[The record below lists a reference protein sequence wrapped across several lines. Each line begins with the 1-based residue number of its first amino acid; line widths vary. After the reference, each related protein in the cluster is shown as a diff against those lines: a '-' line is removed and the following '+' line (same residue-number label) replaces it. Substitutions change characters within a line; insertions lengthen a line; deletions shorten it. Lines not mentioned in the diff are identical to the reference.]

1 METTESVRHR
11 LPLTLFFFF
20 LISLQR
26 EVALVLYSSCTSLTD
41 VSLETK
47 AQEAFY
53 IIGLPGK

>member
-11 LPLTLFFFF
+11 LPLTLFFF

-26 EVALVLYSSCTSLTD
+26 EGALVLYSSCTSLTD